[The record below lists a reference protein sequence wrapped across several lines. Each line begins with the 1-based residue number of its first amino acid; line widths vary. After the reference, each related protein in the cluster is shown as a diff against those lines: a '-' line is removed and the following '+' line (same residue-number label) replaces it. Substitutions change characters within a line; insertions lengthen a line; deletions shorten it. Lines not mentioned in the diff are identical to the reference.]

1 MASKAQPARIALK
14 FGAALLLAVS
24 IHAQSATVPDLSMTY
39 IYNGPE
45 SKGDTRYRYHWS
57 VLKAALDATAK
68 KWGTYAL
75 KPAPFMNESRQIV
88 EMQSKRG
95 LINTMVLDTTAT
107 LEQRLLPVKI
117 PVDKGLLGY
126 RVLLIRD
133 INQANFSRVQTIDDL
148 RRFSIGQ
155 GSDWSDTA
163 IFRAAGFNVVTGKAY
178 EGLFGMLEAGRFDAF
193 GRGVTE
199 VLPELAAFSSKAPS
213 MTIENELLLY
223 YPLPVYFWFPKTE
236 EGAQRAMR
244 VEEGM
249 RTILAQGTLD
259 KLFMAEYADTLKKL
273 NLKQRRLLIID
284 NPLLPKDNPPFN
296 KAWLYDPTR

>member
-1 MASKAQPARIALK
+1 MRIVVKL
-14 FGAALLLAVS
+14 GAALLLAAS
-24 IHAQSATVPDLSMTY
+24 MHAQSANALEPSMTY

-45 SKGDTRYRYHWS
+45 SSGDIRYRYHWS
-57 VLKAALDATAK
+57 VLKAALEATAK
-68 KWGTYAL
+68 KWGAYAL
-75 KPAPFMNESRQIV
+75 KPSPFMNESRQV
-88 EMQSKRG
+88 LEMQSKRG
-95 LINTMVLDTTAT
+95 LINTMVLDTTAA

-126 RVLLIRD
+126 RVLLIRKID
-133 INQANFSRVQTIDDL
+133 QDRFSTVQAIDDL

-155 GSDWSDTA
+155 GYDWSDTA
-163 IFRAAGFNVVTGKAY
+163 IFRAAGFNVITGKSY

-199 VLPELAAFSSKAPS
+199 VLPELAEFSSKAPS
-213 MTIENELLLY
+213 MTIESDLLLY

-236 EGAQRAMR
+236 DGTRRAMR

-249 RTILAQGTLD
+249 RLILAQGILD
-259 KLFMAEYADTLKKL
+259 KLFIDEYADTLKKL
-273 NLKQRRLLIID
+273 DLKHRRLLKID
-284 NPLLPKDNPPFN
+284 NPLLPKNNPPFN